1 MGCDMSG
8 VVQPLLIAVEENE
21 TVLDDTPE
29 KLQLNNVLR
38 VANYWEAL
46 GVIAAHKAGV
56 NPHALRR
63 NGVNHLHRIEGPF
76 LSETSLGSLKRLQ
89 ATQLVMSGIHSN

>member
-1 MGCDMSG
+1 MDE
-8 VVQPLLIAVEENE
+8 Q
-21 TVLDDTPE
+21 
-29 KLQLNNVLR
+29 LR

-63 NGVNHLHRIEGPF
+63 NGVNHLHRIEGPL

>member
-1 MGCDMSG
+1 
-8 VVQPLLIAVEENE
+8 LLDE
-21 TVLDDTPE
+21 
-29 KLQLNNVLR
+29 QLR

-46 GVIAAHKAGV
+46 GVITAHKAGV

-63 NGVNHLHRIEGPF
+63 NGVNHLHRIEGPL

-89 ATQLVMSGIHSN
+89 AVQLVMSGVHSN

>member
-1 MGCDMSG
+1 MDE
-8 VVQPLLIAVEENE
+8 Q
-21 TVLDDTPE
+21 
-29 KLQLNNVLR
+29 LR

-63 NGVNHLHRIEGPF
+63 NGVNHLHRIEGPL
-76 LSETSLGSLKRLQ
+76 LSETSLGSFKRLQ
-89 ATQLVMSGIHSN
+89 ATQLVMSGVHSN